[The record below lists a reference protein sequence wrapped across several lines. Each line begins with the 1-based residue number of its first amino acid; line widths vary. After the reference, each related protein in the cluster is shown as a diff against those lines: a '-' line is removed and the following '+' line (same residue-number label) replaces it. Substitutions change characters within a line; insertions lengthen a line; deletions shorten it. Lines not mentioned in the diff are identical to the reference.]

1 MSLKVDTISPTT
13 GNTITVTAGNR
24 IIGVDAGTFD
34 APPRVGGIVQMTTIS
49 TYPTAHISSTS
60 LSETSV
66 ALMASIT
73 PRYSTS
79 RIKVEFWSSMMYGA
93 ANALCLILYRRTA
106 GGSWNNLTPLT
117 NSSARYAY
125 GWSYNSSNWAS
136 NINTYYDTPA
146 TTSLVEY
153 VVNYRN
159 ISSTATNYVVHQYM
173 EYGYTLTE
181 IYA

>member
-1 MSLKVDTISPTT
+1 MSLKVDTLSPTT
-13 GNTITVTAGNR
+13 GNTITVTSGNR
-24 IIGVDAGTFD
+24 IVGVDAGTFD
-34 APPRVGGIVQMTTIS
+34 APPRVGGIVQMTTTS
-49 TYPTAHISSTS
+49 TYPIAHITSTS
-60 LSETSV
+60 LSENTV
-66 ALMASIT
+66 PLIASIT

-79 RIKVEFWSSMMYGA
+79 KIKVEFWSSMMYGA
-93 ANALCLILYRRTA
+93 ANALCLILYRRIA
-106 GGSWNNLTPLT
+106 GGTYSNLTPLT

-125 GWSYNSSNWAS
+125 GWMYNSSSWGS
-136 NINTYYDTPA
+136 STITYYDTPA

>member
-13 GNTITVTAGNR
+13 GNTITIPSGNR
-24 IIGVDAGTFD
+24 MVGVDAGTFD
-34 APPRVGGIVQMTTIS
+34 APPKVGSIVQMTTIS
-49 TYPTAHISSTS
+49 TYPSAHITSTS
-60 LSETSV
+60 LSESTI
-66 ALMASIT
+66 ALVGSIT

-79 RIKVEFWSSMMYGA
+79 KIKVEFWSSMMYGA
-93 ANALCLILYRRTA
+93 ANALCLILYRRIA
-106 GGSWNNLTPLT
+106 GGTYSNLTPLQNAAARYYYGWT
-117 NSSARYAY
+117 YNNSS
-125 GWSYNSSNWAS
+125 WAA
-136 NINTYYDTPA
+136 NVNTYYDTPA

-159 ISSTATNYVVHQYM
+159 ISSTATNYVVHQQM